1 MSSSLET
8 KFNFY
13 ANELIKISQYS
24 SAYLLDYIEFK
35 NGYKYEISQVVR
47 LIKNDFKAALYNYEQ
62 GRGGEYWTQ
71 ASQYVDEIQLE
82 FESERY
88 GYEQLRKKDKQSYLN
103 TQEYS
108 GKGYVFYSKK
118 SLTVVG
124 GAVQTW
130 LGWIT
135 FNTGRAIRSKELK
148 TMGLLGMATG
158 GSNAIEGA
166 TNILYEVT
174 DGKIDPINPVKLLTE
189 KGFLALGA
197 DEGIGEIAY
206 DAVDFGVGVYFG
218 FAVLTK
224 FDKAKRIIHLPIEK
238 KGGGLEKASL
248 LDKLFT
254 AKGIRLFRWG
264 RKDYERKMFVSS
276 KPMLAYKVGNLS
288 VKIFLLLDKHL
299 NDENENN

>member
-1 MSSSLET
+1 MSSPLET

-13 ANELIKISQYS
+13 ANELIKLSQYS

-47 LIKNDFKAALYNYEQ
+47 LIKNDFQAALYNYEQ
-62 GRGGEYWTQ
+62 RRGGEYWTQ

-108 GKGYVFYSKK
+108 GKGYVFYGKK

-130 LGWIT
+130 VGWVT
-135 FNTGRAIRSKELK
+135 FNTGRVIRSKELK
-148 TMGLLGMATG
+148 TMGFLGAATG
-158 GSNAIEGA
+158 FSNFIEGT

-174 DGKIDPINPVKLLTE
+174 DGKIDPINPVKFATE
-189 KGFLALGA
+189 QGFLALGA

-206 DAVDFGVGVYFG
+206 DVVDYGVSFYFG
-218 FAVLTK
+218 LAVLTK
-224 FDKAKRIIHLPIEK
+224 FDKAKRIIHLPVEK

-264 RKDYERKMFVSS
+264 RADHERKMRVSS
-276 KPMLAYKVGNLS
+276 KPMLAYSVGNLS
-288 VKIFLLLDKHL
+288 TKMFLLLDKHL
-299 NDENENN
+299 NDEKESN